1 MLKEIS
7 KNKSKNSPASTAL
20 RSPQP
25 LTQSLSDV
33 SGVKLMSGGWVGE
46 TETKELNFYDI
57 GLETG
62 TDKVQG
68 QKNLHLCLKEGKMC
82 NEPKHV
88 REEAS
93 LLVTFISHP
102 VPAKTRKLLTQRCR
116 AISVS

>member
-1 MLKEIS
+1 MRPLVLHFVMI
-7 KNKSKNSPASTAL
+7 
-20 RSPQP
+20 PQP

-33 SGVKLMSGGWVGE
+33 SGVKLVSGGWVGE

-88 REEAS
+88 REECQPFGHFYHTPCTS
-93 LLVTFISHP
+93 
-102 VPAKTRKLLTQRCR
+102 KN
-116 AISVS
+116 